1 MGKWLIVPKLFLP
14 RTWWTSWICLFHE
27 SKAVPFARGCDV
39 EYYLGGEKH
48 SKHSPHACLEA
59 ETAAYRQKPTS
70 ARAPIGILT
79 LSCTETKCCYT
90 LRPKTLIF
98 LSKTKLCKV
107 SSEHKT
113 QKLKMCQSKQYPQKG
128 LGDMKMGQKSWS
140 GGIFEV
146 DINLIKYIYIKISW
160 DRIDL

>member
-1 MGKWLIVPKLFLP
+1 M
-14 RTWWTSWICLFHE
+14 
-27 SKAVPFARGCDV
+27 DMM
-39 EYYLGGEKH
+39 GGEKH

-79 LSCTETKCCYT
+79 LSCTQTKCCYT

-113 QKLKMCQSKQYPQKG
+113 QSEQYPQKG
-128 LGDMKMGQKSWS
+128 LGDMKMGLKVDP
-140 GGIFEV
+140 GIFEV
-146 DINLIKYIYIKISW
+146 DINLIKYIYIKI
-160 DRIDL
+160 